1 MHKIRLTLA
10 TLVVLGATVMAVIH
24 PHPITAQPEAVDAD
38 QILAPIWNETIR
50 QWAPQIDRVAREQ
63 RLDPDLIAAVI
74 HEESNGHVDVVSR
87 VGAVGLMGVMP
98 SRPGLEWRPSSEA
111 LMDPERNLRWGVAI
125 LTEIIRQ
132 SGGDIYA
139 ALAAYSGGWEQ
150 VESRVP
156 QEYAANVLDH
166 YGQAVAAR
174 NGVSPQIASR
184 WTIAIEM
191 RRGHVAPQELL
202 VLGEQ
207 PVSGLRTYGR
217 HVIYEYT
224 STEGRPFRL
233 LGYAVPVALVVPLA
247 SDTKTHSRGDQVD
260 LHLQA
265 RLGNG
270 SVKIQNSNPQVLLAC
285 LPSLSRLR
293 GQVSTRWYAPSDCP
307 HWHR

>member
-1 MHKIRLTLA
+1 MVA
-10 TLVVLGATVMAVIH
+10 LGAAVLAVAR
-24 PHPITAQPEAVDAD
+24 PHPTTAQAD
-38 QILAPIWNETIR
+38 GGNAPQILAPTWNNTIR
-50 QWAPQIDRVAREQ
+50 QWAPLIDEEARRY

-74 HEESNGHVDVVSR
+74 QEESNGHQDVVSR

-98 SRPGLEWRPSSEA
+98 SRPGLEWRPSGEA
-111 LMDPERNLRWGVAI
+111 LLDPERNLRWGTAI

-132 SGGDIYA
+132 SGGDIFA

-150 VESRVP
+150 VENQVP
-156 QEYAANVLDH
+156 RQYAASVLDN
-166 YGQAVAAR
+166 YGRAVAAR
-174 NGVSPQIASR
+174 NGVSPQIASQ

-191 RRGHVAPQELL
+191 RRGHVTPGDLL

-217 HVIYEYT
+217 HVIYEYP
-224 STEGRPFRL
+224 SLEERPFRL
-233 LGYAVPVALVVPLA
+233 IGHAVPVALIVPLA
-247 SDTKTHSRGDQVD
+247 GDSKTQGRGDQVD

-265 RLGNG
+265 RLGNDA
-270 SVKIQNSNPQVLLAC
+270 VKIQNSNPQVLLAC

-293 GQVSTRWYAPSDCP
+293 GRVSTRWYAPSDCP